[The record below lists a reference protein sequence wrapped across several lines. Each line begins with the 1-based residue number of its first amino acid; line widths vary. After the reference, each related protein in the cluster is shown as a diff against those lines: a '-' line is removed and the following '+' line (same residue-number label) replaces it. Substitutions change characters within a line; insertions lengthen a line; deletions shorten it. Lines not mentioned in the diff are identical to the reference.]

1 MIDGYPQIE
10 MIGIKIHQLSIQTSV
25 ISRHLGLPLQGNL
38 DGYSKAFLDL
48 GHLHLKIKSCFSQI
62 LLGHFEP
69 NFVYM

>member
-1 MIDGYPQIE
+1 MGVDKDCLCNVIDGYPQIE

-48 GHLHLKIKSCFSQI
+48 GPRPFTS
-62 LLGHFEP
+62 E
-69 NFVYM
+69 N